1 MGELEI
7 RAIAESKGYE
17 EEDVE
22 YIADIFNELMKHKDF
37 KDRRRDGRF
46 IVKFHQIFWYMP
58 DEKELSDEER
68 NAFEWRFEDFC
79 EQQYHLVLLDIR
91 DNAPMELKEMLT
103 SYDVGHYPAFMVDIP
118 EINENNALDLAIQ
131 IYDEYNWKGEDYVKS
146 YIYAVNLLQDLEDN
160 YMEYWLEYLDGDETI
175 TKEHY
180 EQMKAKY
187 NSDKEKKCQKII
199 GHQKKEL

>member
-7 RAIAESKGYE
+7 RAVAEAKGYE
-17 EEDVE
+17 EEDVD
-22 YIADIFNELMKHKDF
+22 YIADIFKELMKHKDF
-37 KDRRRDGRF
+37 KDRRRDRRF
-46 IVKFHQIFWYMP
+46 VVKFHQIFWYMP
-58 DEKELSDEER
+58 EEKELSDEER

-91 DNAPMELKEMLT
+91 DNAPMGINEMLT
-103 SYDVGHYPAFMVDIP
+103 RYDVGHYQAFMVDIP

-160 YMEYWLEYLDGDETI
+160 YMEYWLDYLDGDEAI

-180 EQMKAKY
+180 EQMKEKY
-187 NSDKEKKCQKII
+187 NSDKEKK
-199 GHQKKEL
+199 

>member
-37 KDRRRDGRF
+37 KDKRRDGRF

-58 DEKELSDEER
+58 DEKEMSDEER

-79 EQQYHLVLLDIR
+79 EQQYNLVMLDIR

>member
-17 EEDVE
+17 EEDVD

-37 KDRRRDGRF
+37 KDGRRDRRF

-118 EINENNALDLAIQ
+118 EINENNALDLALQ
-131 IYDEYNWKGEDYVKS
+131 IYNEYNWKGEDYVKS

-187 NSDKEKKCQKII
+187 NSDKEKK
-199 GHQKKEL
+199 

>member
-1 MGELEI
+1 MGTKELEV
-7 RAIAESKGYE
+7 RMLAEAKGYE
-17 EEDVE
+17 EEDVD
-22 YIADIFNELMKHKDF
+22 YIADIYKELMKHKDF
-37 KDRRRDGRF
+37 KDNRRDKRF
-46 IVKFHQIFWYMP
+46 IVKFHNISWYMP
-58 DEKELSDEER
+58 DEKELSDEEQE
-68 NAFEWRFEDFC
+68 AFEWRFEDFC

-91 DNAPMELKEMLT
+91 DNAPMELREMLT

-118 EINENNALDLAIQ
+118 EINEDNALDLAIQ

-160 YMEYWLEYLDGDETI
+160 YMEYWFEYLDGDETI

-187 NSDKEKKCQKII
+187 NSDKEK
-199 GHQKKEL
+199 

>member
-17 EEDVE
+17 EEDVD
-22 YIADIFNELMKHKDF
+22 YITDIFKELMKHKDF
-37 KDRRRDGRF
+37 KDRRRDRRF

-103 SYDVGHYPAFMVDIP
+103 QYDVGHYPAFMVDIP

-131 IYDEYNWKGEDYVKS
+131 IYNEYNWKGEDYVKS

-160 YMEYWLEYLDGDETI
+160 YMEYWLDYLDGDETI

-187 NSDKEKKCQKII
+187 NSDKEKN
-199 GHQKKEL
+199 ES

>member
-22 YIADIFNELMKHKDF
+22 YIADIFKELMKNKDF
-37 KDRRRDGRF
+37 KDKRRDKRF
-46 IVKFHQIFWYMP
+46 IVKFHDIFWYMP
-58 DEKELSDEER
+58 DEKELSNEER
-68 NAFEWRFEDFC
+68 NAFDWRFEDFC

-91 DNAPMELKEMLT
+91 DNAPMELDEMLT
-103 SYDVGHYPAFMVDIP
+103 RYEVGHYHAFMVDIP
-118 EINENNALDLAIQ
+118 EINENNALDLALQ
-131 IYDEYNWKGEDYVKS
+131 IYNEYNWKGEDYVKS
-146 YIYAVNLLQDLEDN
+146 YIYTVNLLQDLEDN
-160 YMEYWLEYLDGDETI
+160 YMEYWLEYLDGDEAI

-187 NSDKEKKCQKII
+187 NSDKEKN
-199 GHQKKEL
+199 

>member
-1 MGELEI
+1 MGTKELEV
-7 RAIAESKGYE
+7 RMLAEAKGYE
-17 EEDVE
+17 EEDVD
-22 YIADIFNELMKHKDF
+22 YIADIYKELMKHKDF
-37 KDRRRDGRF
+37 KDNRRDKRF
-46 IVKFHQIFWYMP
+46 IVKFHNISWYMP
-58 DEKELSDEER
+58 DEKELSDEEQE
-68 NAFEWRFEDFC
+68 AFEWRFEDFC

-118 EINENNALDLAIQ
+118 EINEDNALDLAIQ

-160 YMEYWLEYLDGDETI
+160 YMEYWFEYLDGDETI

-187 NSDKEKKCQKII
+187 NSDKEK
-199 GHQKKEL
+199 

>member
-7 RAIAESKGYE
+7 RAVAESKGYE
-17 EEDVE
+17 EEDVD

-37 KDRRRDGRF
+37 KDNRRDKRF
-46 IVKFHQIFWYMP
+46 IVKFHNISWYMP
-58 DEKELSDEER
+58 DEKELSDGEQ

-160 YMEYWLEYLDGDETI
+160 YMEYWLDYLDGDETI

-187 NSDKEKKCQKII
+187 NSDKEKK
-199 GHQKKEL
+199 